1 MKKIVL
7 VFAKYSG
14 LFWLS
19 GLLTRKEL
27 RILCY
32 HGTWMLDGHYGNHLF
47 ISPGKFAQRMAWLA
61 GSKYR
66 VIPLEEGV
74 DRLNNGGFQPN
85 SVVITIDDGWF
96 GTYRDMVP
104 SLSEHALPATLY
116 AYTSPIETQRP
127 LYHVLV
133 PALIALSPVKT
144 LELEVDGPR
153 RFDLS
158 DPKDKANAV
167 EQISA
172 SFEQVSDEDARA
184 LCRTLADKLGFDGEA
199 ILASRQF
206 SFMTFEELVAAERDG
221 LDIQLHT
228 HTHHLD
234 VRTPETVASEVKINR
249 EKLTPYVHSSLQHF
263 CYPSGVHSEAMY
275 GYLRDSGV
283 RSATLVDSGLVQS
296 DSPTL
301 VLKRLLDGEQVSQLE
316 FEAELSGFL
325 DILRRFK
332 SRQRGS
338 TGEGRE
344 THI

>member
-133 PALIALSPVKT
+133 PALIALSPVET
-144 LELEVDGPR
+144 LELDLDEPR
-153 RFDLS
+153 QFDLS
-158 DPKDKANAV
+158 RAADREEAV
-167 EQISA
+167 EQIGTFLAEA
-172 SFEQVSDEDARA
+172 SEDAAEA
-184 LCRTLADKLGFDGEA
+184 LCRTLAEKLGLDGDA
-199 ILASRQF
+199 VLASRQF
-206 SFMTFEELVAAERDG
+206 SFMTFEELVAAERKG

-249 EKLTPYVHSSLQHF
+249 EKLAPYVHSSLQHF

-296 DSPTL
+296 DSPPL
-301 VLKRLLDGEQVSQLE
+301 ALKRLLDGEQVSQLE

-325 DILRRFK
+325 DILRRVK

-338 TGEGRE
+338 TEEGRE
-344 THI
+344 AHI

>member
-1 MKKIVL
+1 MKKLVLIV
-7 VFAKYSG
+7 AKYSG

-19 GLLTRKEL
+19 GLLTRNEL

-47 ISPGKFAQRMAWLA
+47 ISPGKFARRMAWLA

-74 DRLNNGGFQPN
+74 DRLSNGGFQPN

-133 PALIALSPVKT
+133 PALITLSPVET
-144 LELEVDGPR
+144 LELELDAPR
-153 RFDLS
+153 QFDLS
-158 DPKDKANAV
+158 DPKDRAKAV
-167 EQISA
+167 EQITTFLDEA
-172 SFEQVSDEDARA
+172 SEETAEA
-184 LCRTLADKLGFDGEA
+184 LCRTLAEKLSLDGEA

-206 SFMTFEELVAAERDG
+206 SFMTFEELAAAERDG

-234 VRTPETVASEVKINR
+234 VRTPETVASEVTTNR
-249 EKLTPYVHSSLQHF
+249 EKLAPYVHSSLQHF

-275 GYLRDSGV
+275 GYLQENGV
-283 RSATLVDSGLVQS
+283 RSATLVDTGLVQR
-296 DSPTL
+296 DSPPL
-301 VLKRLLDGEQVSQLE
+301 ALKRLLDGEQVSQLE

-325 DILRRFK
+325 DILRRAK
-332 SRQRGS
+332 SRVQGDARASG
-338 TGEGRE
+338 
-344 THI
+344 